1 MMSEQPIPVILDTD
15 IGGDIDDTWALAMML
30 RCPELDVKLVVGD
43 TGPAEYRGKLLAKM
57 LQVGDRTDVSVG
69 LGLDFPGGGA
79 QMPWVE
85 DYDLGDYP
93 GTVHEDG
100 VAAMIDVIESSPE
113 PVTLIAIGPVP
124 NIAELLRRRPDLAPK
139 VDFVGMHGSIARH
152 HMDAP
157 EPIAEYNVANN
168 VPAAQAVFA
177 ADWRSI
183 TITPL
188 DTCGSVVLD
197 GERYR
202 RVLASDD
209 PLARATIEN
218 YRIWASHL
226 KEIPGWFPDDWVL
239 ETGST
244 ILFDC
249 VAVHLAYNRQWLKV
263 ETMPIV
269 VTDDG
274 YTKADDAGKRMDVA
288 IEWTD
293 KPAFLDDLTRRLT
306 EGA

>member
-1 MMSEQPIPVILDTD
+1 MSKRPIPVILDTD

-57 LQVGDRTDVSVG
+57 LQVGDRTDVPVG

-85 DYDLGDYP
+85 DYDLASYP
-93 GTVHEDG
+93 GEVHEDG
-100 VAAMIDVIESSPE
+100 IDAMIRTIEAADG

-124 NIAELLRRRPDLAPK
+124 NIAELLCRRPDLAPK

-188 DTCGSVVLD
+188 DTCGNVILD
-197 GERYR
+197 GDRYQ
-202 RVLASDD
+202 RVLASSD
-209 PLARATIEN
+209 PLTQAAMEN
-218 YRIWASHL
+218 YRIWADRPNN
-226 KEIPGWFPDDWVL
+226 EGWDADV
-239 ETGST
+239 TTS
-244 ILFDC
+244 ILFDT
-249 VAVHLAYNRQWLKV
+249 VAVHLAYSRQWLEV

-274 YTKADDAGKRMDVA
+274 FTKVEDDGKPMDVA

-293 KPAFLDDLTRRLT
+293 KDAFLDDLTRRLT